1 MDRAFLEDL
10 GLKVRDA
17 DGVIEAELEL
27 NSGQAMNPLTRQ
39 FLNRAQFTVVGDR
52 LIAIDPP
59 ELVGLPPINVAH
71 LQRASA
77 LEDIIVKALN
87 DAIMHVQRRSAELT
101 SLGFSPKVDPASLSL
116 TVELKPGDWEFTI
129 GTDRMGHF
137 RVQRAV
143 HSGSEMTATSAH
155 SFELSEFRERSSLE
169 GYLVAMFEGSVETQ
183 KVERNKKTKKNDD
196 RSEVDTE
203 PHSPAA
209 GPPDVPLYFKDLVG
223 AFGPMA
229 TIPGRGNIEVLIE
242 LRVDRESYR
251 FAAARVS
258 GKTFRGLLAGANGK
272 LWADRFELNEFPGIK
287 QLLAMVLGVPESK
300 VEVIG

>member
-87 DAIMHVQRRSAELT
+87 DAIMHVQRRSAAGGLHQ
-101 SLGFSPKVDPASLSL
+101 L
-116 TVELKPGDWEFTI
+116 
-129 GTDRMGHF
+129 R
-137 RVQRAV
+137 RVQEGHVDRRVLPHPEHVQQAERLLALGDHAEV
-143 HSGSEMTATSAH
+143 MALVLEDLHLAH
-155 SFELSEFRERSSLE
+155 PGMCL
-169 GYLVAMFEGSVETQ
+169 A
-183 KVERNKKTKKNDD
+183 
-196 RSEVDTE
+196 
-203 PHSPAA
+203 P
-209 GPPDVPLYFKDLVG
+209 LVG
-223 AFGPMA
+223 Q
-229 TIPGRGNIEVLIE
+229 
-242 LRVDRESYR
+242 S
-251 FAAARVS
+251 
-258 GKTFRGLLAGANGK
+258 LLTEA
-272 LWADRFELNEFPGIK
+272 EQP
-287 QLLAMVLGVPESK
+287 VPA
-300 VEVIG
+300 